1 MFEKVNI
8 RLFGHPL
15 VWQCRTMPVNQKLL
29 LVEDNHFMRT
39 LISEVLE
46 AEGFELAIA
55 VNAAEAIKIADAFD
69 PDAAILDVELGTG
82 PNGFDV
88 ARILRETS
96 PEIGIVFLTNIPEPK
111 TIGVD
116 NRSIP
121 KDAAYLVKD
130 SVADKQL
137 LVKAIAASLRGRINP
152 ELRHDRAEHQLS
164 NLSRSQLDLLHM
176 AALGL
181 SNTEIAQR
189 RGTTVRAVE
198 NLFKRAVEAAGIAVG
213 PGEHGR
219 VLAVRKYIESVVL
232 PKN

>member
-1 MFEKVNI
+1 MA
-8 RLFGHPL
+8 
-15 VWQCRTMPVNQKLL
+15 TQKLMV
-29 LVEDNHFMRT
+29 VEDNQFMRA
-39 LISEVLE
+39 LISELLE
-46 AEGFELAIA
+46 KQGFEVQAVDTTSAAVKLAA
-55 VNAAEAIKIADAFD
+55 SFD

-82 PNGFDV
+82 PNGFDL
-88 ARILRETS
+88 ARILRES
-96 PEIGIVFLTNIPEPK
+96 NPEIGLLFLTNIPEPK

-121 KDAAYLVKD
+121 KDAAYLVKE
-130 SVADKQL
+130 SVGNIEL
-137 LVKAIAASLRGRINP
+137 LLKAIKASLRGRVGV
-152 ELRHDRAEHQLS
+152 ELRQDREVHSLS

-198 NLFKRAVEAAGIAVG
+198 NLFKRAIDAAGIEVG

-219 VLAVRKYIESVVL
+219 VLAVRKYIETVVL
-232 PKN
+232 PKS

>member
-1 MFEKVNI
+1 MFYKRNI
-8 RLFGHPL
+8 QQSSPNLL
-15 VWQCRTMPVNQKLL
+15 WQSICMPVNQKLL

-39 LISEVLE
+39 LITEVLE

-55 VNAAEAIKIADAFD
+55 ENASEAIKLAGSFD

-88 ARILRETS
+88 ARVLRDTA

-116 NRSIP
+116 NKSIP

-130 SVADKQL
+130 SVADVNL
-137 LVKAIAASLRGRINP
+137 LMKAISASLRGRINP
-152 ELRHDRAEHQLS
+152 ELRQDRAEHQLS

-189 RGTTVRAVE
+189 RGTTIRAVE
-198 NLFKRAVEAAGIAVG
+198 NLFKRAVEAAGIEVG

>member
-1 MFEKVNI
+1 MA
-8 RLFGHPL
+8 
-15 VWQCRTMPVNQKLL
+15 TQKLMV
-29 LVEDNHFMRT
+29 VEDNPFMRA
-39 LISEVLE
+39 LISELLE
-46 AEGFELAIA
+46 KQGFEVQAVDTTSAAVKLAA
-55 VNAAEAIKIADAFD
+55 SFD

-82 PNGFDV
+82 PNGFDL
-88 ARILRETS
+88 ARILRES
-96 PEIGIVFLTNIPEPK
+96 NPEIGLLFLTNIPEPK

-121 KDAAYLVKD
+121 KDAAYLVKE
-130 SVADKQL
+130 SVGNIEL
-137 LVKAIAASLRGRINP
+137 LLKAIKASLRGRVGA
-152 ELRHDRAEHQLS
+152 ELRQDREVHSLS

-198 NLFKRAVEAAGIAVG
+198 NLFKRAIDAAGIEVG

-219 VLAVRKYIESVVL
+219 VLAVRKYIETVVL
-232 PKN
+232 PKS

>member
-1 MFEKVNI
+1 LLEK
-8 RLFGHPL
+8 
-15 VWQCRTMPVNQKLL
+15 Q
-29 LVEDNHFMRT
+29 
-39 LISEVLE
+39 
-46 AEGFELAIA
+46 GFEVQAVDTTSAAVKLAA
-55 VNAAEAIKIADAFD
+55 SFD

-82 PNGFDV
+82 PNGFDL
-88 ARILRETS
+88 ARILRES
-96 PEIGIVFLTNIPEPK
+96 NPEIGLLFLTNIPEPK

-121 KDAAYLVKD
+121 KDAAYLVKE
-130 SVADKQL
+130 SVGNIEL
-137 LVKAIAASLRGRINP
+137 LLKAIKASLRGRVGA
-152 ELRHDRAEHQLS
+152 ELRQDREVHSLS

-198 NLFKRAVEAAGIAVG
+198 NLFKRAIDAAGIEVG

-219 VLAVRKYIESVVL
+219 VLAVRKYIETVVL
-232 PKN
+232 PKS

>member
-1 MFEKVNI
+1 MMA
-8 RLFGHPL
+8 
-15 VWQCRTMPVNQKLL
+15 TQKLMV
-29 LVEDNHFMRT
+29 VEDNQFMRA
-39 LISEVLE
+39 LISELLE
-46 AEGFELAIA
+46 KQGFEVQAVDTTSAAVKLAA
-55 VNAAEAIKIADAFD
+55 SFD

-82 PNGFDV
+82 PNGFDL
-88 ARILRETS
+88 ARILRES
-96 PEIGIVFLTNIPEPK
+96 NPEIGLLFLTNIPEPK

-121 KDAAYLVKD
+121 KDAAYLVKE
-130 SVADKQL
+130 SVGNIEL
-137 LVKAIAASLRGRINP
+137 LLKAIKASLRGRVGA
-152 ELRHDRAEHQLS
+152 ELRQDREVHSLS

-198 NLFKRAVEAAGIAVG
+198 NLFKRAIDAAGIEVG

-219 VLAVRKYIESVVL
+219 VLAVRKYIETVVL
-232 PKN
+232 PKS

>member
-1 MFEKVNI
+1 MA
-8 RLFGHPL
+8 
-15 VWQCRTMPVNQKLL
+15 TQKLMV
-29 LVEDNHFMRT
+29 VEDNQFMRA
-39 LISEVLE
+39 LISELLE
-46 AEGFELAIA
+46 KQGFEVQAVDTTSAAVKLAA
-55 VNAAEAIKIADAFD
+55 SFD

-82 PNGFDV
+82 PNGFDL
-88 ARILRETS
+88 ARILRES
-96 PEIGIVFLTNIPEPK
+96 NPEIGLLFLTNIPEPK

-121 KDAAYLVKD
+121 KDAAYLVKE
-130 SVADKQL
+130 SVGNIEL
-137 LVKAIAASLRGRINP
+137 LLKAIKASLRGRVGA
-152 ELRHDRAEHQLS
+152 ELRQDREVHSLS

-198 NLFKRAVEAAGIAVG
+198 NLFKRAIGAAGIEVG

-219 VLAVRKYIESVVL
+219 VLAVRKYIETVVL
-232 PKN
+232 PKS

>member
-1 MFEKVNI
+1 MA
-8 RLFGHPL
+8 
-15 VWQCRTMPVNQKLL
+15 TQKLMV
-29 LVEDNHFMRT
+29 VEDNQFMRA
-39 LISEVLE
+39 LISELLE
-46 AEGFELAIA
+46 KQGFEVQAVDTTSAAVKLASS
-55 VNAAEAIKIADAFD
+55 FD

-82 PNGFDV
+82 PNGFDL
-88 ARILRETS
+88 ARILRES
-96 PEIGIVFLTNIPEPK
+96 NPEIGLLFLTNIPEPK

-121 KDAAYLVKD
+121 KDAAYLVKE
-130 SVADKQL
+130 SVGNIEL
-137 LVKAIAASLRGRINP
+137 LLKAIKASLRGRVGA
-152 ELRHDRAEHQLS
+152 ELRQDREVHSLS

-198 NLFKRAVEAAGIAVG
+198 NLFKRAIDAAGIEVG

-219 VLAVRKYIESVVL
+219 VLAVRKYIETVVL
-232 PKN
+232 PKS

>member
-1 MFEKVNI
+1 MA
-8 RLFGHPL
+8 
-15 VWQCRTMPVNQKLL
+15 TQKLMV
-29 LVEDNHFMRT
+29 VEDNQFMRA
-39 LISEVLE
+39 LISELLE
-46 AEGFELAIA
+46 KQGFEVHAVDTTSAAVKLAA
-55 VNAAEAIKIADAFD
+55 SFD

-82 PNGFDV
+82 PNGFDL
-88 ARILRETS
+88 ARILRES
-96 PEIGIVFLTNIPEPK
+96 NPEIGLLFLTNIPEPK

-121 KDAAYLVKD
+121 KDAAYLVKE
-130 SVADKQL
+130 SVGNIEL
-137 LVKAIAASLRGRINP
+137 LLKAIKASLRGRVGA
-152 ELRHDRAEHQLS
+152 ELRQDREVHSLS

-198 NLFKRAVEAAGIAVG
+198 NLFKRAIDAAGIEVG

-219 VLAVRKYIESVVL
+219 VLAVRKYIETVVL
-232 PKN
+232 PKS

>member
-1 MFEKVNI
+1 MA
-8 RLFGHPL
+8 
-15 VWQCRTMPVNQKLL
+15 TQKRMV
-29 LVEDNHFMRT
+29 VEDNQFMRA
-39 LISEVLE
+39 LISELLE
-46 AEGFELAIA
+46 KQGFEVQAVDTTSAAVKLASS
-55 VNAAEAIKIADAFD
+55 FD

-82 PNGFDV
+82 PNGFDL
-88 ARILRETS
+88 ARILRES
-96 PEIGIVFLTNIPEPK
+96 NPEIGLLFLTNIPEPK

-121 KDAAYLVKD
+121 KDAAYLVKE
-130 SVADKQL
+130 SVGNIEL
-137 LVKAIAASLRGRINP
+137 LLKAIKASLRGRVGA
-152 ELRHDRAEHQLS
+152 ELRQDREVHSLS

-198 NLFKRAVEAAGIAVG
+198 NLFKRAIDAAGIEVG

-219 VLAVRKYIESVVL
+219 VLAVRKYIETVVL
-232 PKN
+232 PKS

>member
-1 MFEKVNI
+1 MA
-8 RLFGHPL
+8 
-15 VWQCRTMPVNQKLL
+15 VNQKLL

-46 AEGFELAIA
+46 KEGFELAIA
-55 VNAAEAIKIADAFD
+55 TNAAEAIKWAASFD
-69 PDAAILDVELGTG
+69 PDAAILDVELGSG
-82 PNGFDV
+82 PNGYDV
-88 ARILRETS
+88 AKILREQS
-96 PEIGIVFLTNIPEPK
+96 PEIGLVFLTNIPEPK

-116 NRSIP
+116 NKLVP

-130 SVADKQL
+130 SVGDISL
-137 LVKAIAASLRGRINP
+137 LVRAIAASLRGRINP
-152 ELRHDRAEHQLS
+152 ELRQDKAEHKLS

-181 SNTEIAQR
+181 SNSEIAQR
-189 RGTTVRAVE
+189 RGTTIRAVE
-198 NLFKRAVEAAGIAVG
+198 NLFKRAIEAANIEVG

-219 VLAVRKYIESVVL
+219 VLAVRKYIETVVL

>member
-1 MFEKVNI
+1 MA
-8 RLFGHPL
+8 
-15 VWQCRTMPVNQKLL
+15 TQKLMV
-29 LVEDNHFMRT
+29 VEDNQFMRA
-39 LISEVLE
+39 LISELLE
-46 AEGFELAIA
+46 KQGFEVQAVDTTSAAVKLAA
-55 VNAAEAIKIADAFD
+55 SFD

-82 PNGFDV
+82 PNGFDL
-88 ARILRETS
+88 ARILRES
-96 PEIGIVFLTNIPEPK
+96 NPEIGLLFLTNIPEPK

-121 KDAAYLVKD
+121 KDAAYLVKE
-130 SVADKQL
+130 SVGNIEL
-137 LVKAIAASLRGRINP
+137 LLKAIKASLRGRVGA
-152 ELRHDRAEHQLS
+152 ELRQDREVHSLS

-198 NLFKRAVEAAGIAVG
+198 NLFKRAIDAAGIEVG

-219 VLAVRKYIESVVL
+219 VLAVRKYIETVVL
-232 PKN
+232 PRS

>member
-1 MFEKVNI
+1 
-8 RLFGHPL
+8 
-15 VWQCRTMPVNQKLL
+15 MPVNQKLL

-39 LISEVLE
+39 LITEVLE
-46 AEGFELAIA
+46 GEGFELAIA
-55 VNAAEAIKIADAFD
+55 ENAAEAIKLAQGFD
-69 PDAAILDVELGTG
+69 PDAAILDVELGSG

-88 ARILRETS
+88 ARILRQTN

-116 NRSIP
+116 NKSIP

-130 SVADKQL
+130 SVADVEL
-137 LVKAIAASLRGRINP
+137 LVKAIAASMRGRINP
-152 ELRHDRAEHQLS
+152 ELRQDRSTHRLS

-181 SNTEIAQR
+181 SNTEIANR

-198 NLFKRAVEAAGIAVG
+198 NLFKRAIEAAGIEVG
-213 PGEHGR
+213 HGEHGR
-219 VLAVRKYIESVVL
+219 VLAVRRYIESVVL

>member
-1 MFEKVNI
+1 MA
-8 RLFGHPL
+8 
-15 VWQCRTMPVNQKLL
+15 TQKLMV
-29 LVEDNHFMRT
+29 VEDNQFMRA
-39 LISEVLE
+39 LITELLE
-46 AEGFELAIA
+46 KQGFEVQAVDTTSAAVKLAA
-55 VNAAEAIKIADAFD
+55 SFD

-82 PNGFDV
+82 PNGFDL
-88 ARILRETS
+88 ARILRES
-96 PEIGIVFLTNIPEPK
+96 NPEIGLLFLTNIPEPK

-121 KDAAYLVKD
+121 KDAAYLVKE
-130 SVADKQL
+130 SVGNIEL
-137 LVKAIAASLRGRINP
+137 LLKAIKASLRGRVGA
-152 ELRHDRAEHQLS
+152 ELRQDREVHSLS

-198 NLFKRAVEAAGIAVG
+198 NLFKRAIDAAGIEVG

-219 VLAVRKYIESVVL
+219 VLAVRKYIETVVL
-232 PKN
+232 PKS